1 MNSMIFLGIG
11 KMEIDW
17 GKNRIIEDH
26 SVLFQQE
33 DVKLIPYYY
42 IGDDDKP
49 VIIEKIGY
57 SKKLK
62 YVKKRDSLRSH
73 GISQNE

>member
-11 KMEIDW
+11 RMEIDW

-62 YVKKRDSLRSH
+62 YVKK
-73 GISQNE
+73 GWIY